1 MSKPLQ
7 SCYASW
13 TESKTGISLPLY
25 TNGRAA
31 ASVYN
36 PEKEALQ
43 FAAMDVFKNAGFILI
58 AGLGAQ
64 LHIDE
69 LVKRYPNSRI
79 GVVEANKAS
88 IDFILKGGKKQ
99 PDYAD
104 IDICTAGEVYGFL
117 LQNYF
122 PPVHGNFCLYPL
134 RSWAQ
139 AQPQVFEFIKT
150 ETERALQD
158 IAADVSTQARFG
170 KIWHKNIMDNL
181 SLYADMPSDL
191 RVDFSE
197 SRFPTDKTAFI
208 AAAGPSLELCFS
220 LLKQKRSSYYIIAA
234 DTAFQALNAQGIR
247 ADAFVS
253 IDPQHVS
260 LHHIHTHIDSHTLFV
275 CDSACSPLIPRTAMA
290 AGAKILFF
298 KSSHPLCS
306 LAEHYY
312 AAALSAKA
320 PLFPSF
326 GSPEGTVTIAA
337 VNFALKAGFT
347 RIETGGADF
356 CYIGGKAYVRGSYFD
371 SLFGSQSTRLNG
383 AEHLFCGLMY
393 AKELENAGIKN
404 GKVCLTTTLL
414 KSYRQSFETLC
425 ASQPGIIFPVTEQ
438 NNDNSSSAENIFPL
452 QNDKTAADSLYYCED
467 GRIFNAQDFFDFYRS
482 ELEKLQKGIKTAFSQ
497 AVYASLL
504 PLAARSAGSTA
515 RLTANL
521 STQNASFDLHKIIDE
536 ILLKFRY

>member
-36 PEKEALQ
+36 PEKEASQ
-43 FAAMDVFKNAGFILI
+43 FAAMDVFNNAGFILI

-79 GVVEANKAS
+79 RVVEANKAS
-88 IDFILKGGKKQ
+88 IDFILKGRKKQ
-99 PDYAD
+99 PHYDD
-104 IDICTAGEVYGFL
+104 IGICTADEVYDFL

-139 AQPQVFEFIKT
+139 AQPQLFEFIKA

-170 KIWHKNIMDNL
+170 KIWHKNIMDNIC
-181 SLYADMPSDL
+181 LYADTPPDL
-191 RVDFSE
+191 RVDFFN
-197 SRFPTDKTAFI
+197 SRFPIDKTAFI
-208 AAAGPSLELCFS
+208 AAAGPSLESCFP
-220 LLKQKRSSYYIIAA
+220 LLKQKRNSYYIIAA
-234 DTAFQALNAQGIR
+234 DTAFRALNAQRIK

-253 IDPQHVS
+253 IDPQHFS

-275 CDSACSPLIPRTAMA
+275 CDSACSSLIPRTALA

-298 KSSHPLCS
+298 NSNHPLCS

-312 AAALSAKA
+312 AASPCAKA

-326 GSPEGTVTIAA
+326 GSSDGTVAIAA
-337 VNFALKAGFT
+337 LNFALKAGFT

-371 SLFGSQSTRLNG
+371 SLFGSRSTRLNG

-393 AKELENAGIKN
+393 AKKLESAGVKN
-404 GKVCLTTTLL
+404 GKVCLTTALL
-414 KSYRQSFETLC
+414 KSYRKSFEALC
-425 ASQPGIIFPVTEQ
+425 ASEPGVIFPVTEQ
-438 NNDNSSSAENIFPL
+438 NKDGRFRPENIPGP
-452 QNDKTAADSLYYCED
+452 NEKTAGSLYYKD
-467 GRIFNAQDFFDFYRS
+467 DRIFNAQNFFNFYRS
-482 ELEKLQKGIKTAFSQ
+482 ELEKLQKGIKTPFSQ
-497 AVYASLL
+497 AVYASVL
-504 PLAARSAGSTA
+504 PLAARNTGSTA
-515 RLTANL
+515 ARNA
-521 STQNASFDLHKIIDE
+521 QNALFDLHKIIDE